1 MSASNNCEKLLVA
14 VRRGEIEIRAPAR
27 RSLCMRMSVKLSHEN
42 STGRRRFMYFASAS
56 AAAELTGSF
65 YLEKETFAR
74 GEPIFLYL
82 SLVNKGPDTAE
93 FAISDPDQ
101 LACSGISIKERAA
114 AASDAIRHLNRN
126 DRGCPRSAQM
136 RKSLSH

>member
-1 MSASNNCEKLLVA
+1 MNIRLAVA
-14 VRRGEIEIRAPAR
+14 G
-27 RSLCMRMSVKLSHEN
+27 LCI
-42 STGRRRFMYFASAS
+42 FASAS

-65 YLEKETFAR
+65 YLEKATFAR

-101 LACSGISIKERAA
+101 PLCSGVFITVS
-114 AASDAIRHLNRN
+114 SDGTSAF
-126 DRGCPRSAQM
+126 CPA
-136 RKSLSH
+136 SLSGDSWCVLNGQFRNL